1 MLSRHPSSMVF
12 VGALI
17 VLSSLFGIS
26 PAKADE
32 KVAERSDDILRQIG
46 AQIEQHSV
54 VRAEFVQTRQ
64 MAALKRPLVT
74 RGRLV
79 ISATRGVLWQIEQPF
94 RITYAFGESQIVE
107 IGSDGVGRVRE
118 AREVPGL
125 AQISR
130 VFRAMLGAD
139 AGALREYFDV
149 AAKGHSGAWTIE
161 LKPRQAQLAQFLS
174 GMRLSGGRFVDEIRI
189 SEAAGDSSRIVF
201 QNSQGAA
208 ALNPDELALFGGNA
222 ANAAAGV
229 KDSGQ

>member
-1 MLSRHPSSMVF
+1 MDSRRSISMIF
-12 VGALI
+12 VDILI
-17 VLSSLFGIS
+17 VLSFLFGVS
-26 PAKADE
+26 LAKADE
-32 KVAERSDDILRQIG
+32 KVDQKADDRLRQIG
-46 AQIEQHSV
+46 AQIEQHAV
-54 VRAEFVQTRQ
+54 VRAEFAQTRQ

-94 RITYAFGESQIVE
+94 RMTYAFGESQIVE
-107 IGSDGVGRVRE
+107 IGSDGVRRVRE

-139 AGALREYFDV
+139 ADALREYFDV

-161 LKPRQAQLAQFLS
+161 LKPRQAQLAHFLS
-174 GMRLSGGRFVDEIRI
+174 GMQLSGGRFVDEIRI

-201 QNSQGAA
+201 HNSQGAV
-208 ALNPDELALFGGNA
+208 ALNPDELALFGGSA
-222 ANAAAGV
+222 ATAAARV